1 LKKILKVREANEL
14 IRKAEH
20 KSESSLLVSIKH
32 LIKLLL
38 KEETPAFWA
47 DDPISVAVTSFFLLQ
62 DRQYDLLLDFSKTH
76 LKNLPQDLIMQVFT
90 IESIFSPVRDEVFDD
105 PPLPGGSAAELSL
118 KLDELRIL
126 TKNDG

>member
-1 LKKILKVREANEL
+1 
-14 IRKAEH
+14 
-20 KSESSLLVSIKH
+20 
-32 LIKLLL
+32 
-38 KEETPAFWA
+38 
-47 DDPISVAVTSFFLLQ
+47 
-62 DRQYDLLLDFSKTH
+62 
-76 LKNLPQDLIMQVFT
+76 MQVFT